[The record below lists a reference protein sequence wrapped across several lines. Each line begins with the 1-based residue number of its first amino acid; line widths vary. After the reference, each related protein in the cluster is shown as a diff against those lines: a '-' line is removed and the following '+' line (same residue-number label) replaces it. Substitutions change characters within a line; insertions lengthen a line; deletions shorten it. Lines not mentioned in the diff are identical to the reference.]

1 MRNLLNLLIFM
12 DMRYIY
18 YLFSLCLGLS
28 LLACGDDADD
38 PAEIPVAGDTASDQV
53 DIAFVDEEGN
63 CLISSGALNIEDLRL
78 SYLWA
83 DGEYHPGYGSEM
95 ALVKQSDSGY
105 ANLPDPDVTY
115 LAVRIKPEY
124 CEMPPYFSILNYTAT
139 ENLTDKGAFRL
150 EYGEWASGPIDFTV
164 CVRKNE
170 YNSNR
175 YLSKIVYDGQTFV
188 DVETNVDGPVVI
200 VMPTGGTE

>member
-1 MRNLLNLLIFM
+1 MRFL
-12 DMRYIY
+12 R
-18 YLFSLCLGLS
+18 YLFYLYVAVA
-28 LLACGDDADD
+28 LLACGDDDGLD
-38 PAEIPVAGDTASDQV
+38 PAEIPVAGDIVSDLV
-53 DIAFVDEEGN
+53 YIAFVDEAGN

-78 SYLWA
+78 TYLWE
-83 DGEYHPGYGSEM
+83 DGEYHSGYGSEM
-95 ALVKQSDSGY
+95 ALVKQSDYGY
-105 ANLPDPDVTY
+105 EHLPDPDVTY
-115 LAVRIKPEY
+115 LEARIKPEY

-139 ENLTDKGAFRL
+139 ENLTDEGTCRL

-164 CVRKNE
+164 CVIINE

-188 DVETNVDGPVVI
+188 DEETNINEPVVI